1 MHRGPDDADYYV
13 DEDISLGFRRLSIID
28 LEGGRQ
34 PILNEDKSLVLMF
47 NGEIYN
53 YQSLRK
59 ELIEKGHIFT
69 TKTDSEVLI
78 HGYEEFGKGLL
89 TKLRGMFAFIIWDKN
104 KKKLFGARDIFGI
117 KPFYYYIKDG
127 EFMFG
132 SEIKSFLSH
141 PKFKKE
147 LDESKIPEYLSY

>member
-1 MHRGPDDADYYV
+1 
-13 DEDISLGFRRLSIID
+13 
-28 LEGGRQ
+28 
-34 PILNEDKSLVLMF
+34 MF

-117 KPFYYYIKDG
+117 KPFIIILR
-127 EFMFG
+127 M
-132 SEIKSFLSH
+132 
-141 PKFKKE
+141 
-147 LDESKIPEYLSY
+147 ESSCLAQR